1 MESWNRSFKHP
12 FICLDESD
20 NDAPSMVT
28 LLFWM
33 TFIMMMMDL
42 PLKSRVELRFIKMQQ
57 SVLALVV
64 SLQWLVQERAICD
77 ILSSEFPQ
85 IGCPLDTIHW
95 IVKRQTATV
104 GNGPGQD
111 RARVRTDA
119 SETNGSWT

>member
-1 MESWNRSFKHP
+1 MHHRDQWRH
-12 FICLDESD
+12 CYSD
-20 NDAPSMVT
+20 DIHDDDDDWT
-28 LLFWM
+28 YL
-33 TFIMMMMDL
+33 
-42 PLKSRVELRFIKMQQ
+42 LKSLIELSFIKMH
-57 SVLALVV
+57 LAMVV
-64 SLQWLVQERAICD
+64 SLQWLVQEHSEQRAICD

-85 IGCPLDTIHW
+85 VGCPLDTIHW